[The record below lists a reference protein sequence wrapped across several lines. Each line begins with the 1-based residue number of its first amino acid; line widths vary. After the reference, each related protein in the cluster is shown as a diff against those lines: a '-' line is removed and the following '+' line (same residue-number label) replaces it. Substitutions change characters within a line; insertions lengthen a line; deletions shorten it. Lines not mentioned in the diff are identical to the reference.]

1 MSESTACGAGGA
13 GLGALDPALL
23 GRNFSSSSLGKKSPA
38 PPRQE
43 KEKKRKD

>member
-1 MSESTACGAGGA
+1 MSESTACGAGEA
-13 GLGALDPALL
+13 GLGALEPALL

-38 PPRQE
+38 PPRK

>member
-13 GLGALDPALL
+13 GLGALEPALL

-38 PPRQE
+38 PPR
-43 KEKKRKD
+43 KKNKDKIDR